1 MGFLTRV
8 KRIVEFK
15 ASAALGEFENAD
27 QLLDGAIGELNA
39 EVERLRRAVAGV
51 IADEKRLKAEI
62 DELRG
67 KGREWESRA
76 ALALK
81 DAREDLAREALLQK
95 HDCDARALA
104 LHGKWEEQKRSA
116 EQLKAALRQASEKI
130 ADTKRKYAVLAARQA
145 SAQTNK
151 AVAEKLSGRGADSSL
166 ELMERLS
173 ERIRQTEAETDAY
186 LELAG
191 DSMAADLDAQFAA
204 LERQRGADAAL
215 ARMKAE
221 LGAGQ

>member
-1 MGFLTRV
+1 MGLLKRV

-15 ASAALGEFENAD
+15 ASAAMGELESPD
-27 QLLDGAIGELNA
+27 QLLDGAITELNG

-51 IADEKRLKAEI
+51 IADEKRLKMEI

-81 DAREDLAREALLQK
+81 DGREDLAREALLQK
-95 HDCDARALA
+95 HDCDSRALS
-104 LHGKWEEQKRSA
+104 LQGKWDEQKKSA
-116 EQLKAALRQASEKI
+116 EQLKTALQRAHERVVE
-130 ADTKRKYAVLAARQA
+130 TKRKYTVLAARHA

-151 AVAEKLSGRGADSSL
+151 AVAEKLSGRGGDSSA

-186 LELAG
+186 LELGG
-191 DSMAADLDAQFAA
+191 DSMAADLDAQFAD
-204 LERQRGADAAL
+204 LERQRDADSAL
-215 ARMKAE
+215 AKLKAQ
-221 LGAGQ
+221 LAT

>member
-15 ASAALGEFENAD
+15 ASTTLGEFESPE
-27 QLLDGAIGELNA
+27 QLLDNTISELNT

-67 KGREWESRA
+67 KAREWEGRA

-81 DAREDLAREALLQK
+81 DAREDMAREALLQK
-95 HDCDARALA
+95 HDCDARALS
-104 LHGKWEEQKRSA
+104 LHGKWEEQKRAA
-116 EQLKAALRQASEKI
+116 EQLKASLHRASEKV
-130 ADTKRKYAVLAARQA
+130 ADTKRSYAVLAARHA
-145 SAQTNK
+145 SAETNK
-151 AVAEKLSGRGADSSL
+151 AVAAKLSARGADSSI
-166 ELMERLS
+166 ELIERLS
-173 ERIRQTEAETDAY
+173 ERIRQTEAETNAY

-191 DSMAADLDAQFAA
+191 ESLAADLDAQFAD
-204 LERQRGADAAL
+204 LERQRDADAAL

-221 LGAGQ
+221 LSAGQ